1 MFDAMLNSAVRQKC
15 LLLLAY
21 DLVNGEP
28 EILVDSDRFKNQAW
42 DRFGVAARVQRQ
54 DLLALSRQ
62 RLVRITGST
71 FGHPDIAITQRGVEA
86 AQEFQIDQR
95 RAPKRLQAAC
105 NDLLDWLYLES
116 AAKSRGIEIGG
127 FLAES
132 IGHLGLKY
140 SAPEVHEALNWL
152 MVEGFVAEG
161 FEPSL
166 RRLTRQGFD
175 SIESGMSVNEY
186 LTAVRADRATYPS

>member
-1 MFDAMLNSAVRQKC
+1 MPDAMMNPAVRQKC

-21 DLVNGEP
+21 DLVDGEP
-28 EILVDSDRFKNQAW
+28 ELIVDSDRFKKQAW
-42 DRFGVAARVQRQ
+42 DRFGVAVRDQSQ

-71 FGHPDIAITQRGVEA
+71 FGRPDIVITQRGIEA

-95 RAPKRLQAAC
+95 REPKRLQAAC
-105 NDLLDWLYLES
+105 NDFLDWLYVES
-116 AAKSRGIEIGG
+116 AAKSRGIEIDG
-127 FLAES
+127 FLGES

-140 SAPEVHEALNWL
+140 SAPEVHEALSWL
-152 MVEGFVAEG
+152 MVEGFVAG
-161 FEPSL
+161 GSEPSL
-166 RRLTRQGFD
+166 RALTRQGFD